1 MNNSEKNVESISEN
15 PSKILKPFFF
25 IMKVCHHRTYEV
37 ISNRFG
43 VVFAEKW
50 EKYGNNSTCGL
61 EVWKIPEEGTSF
73 VCTNVRFAKLTCFQ
87 NYH

>member
-25 IMKVCHHRTYEV
+25 IMKVCHHRTDEV
-37 ISNRFG
+37 IAKRCG
-43 VVFAEKW
+43 VVFAENEEAAENLAW

-73 VCTNVRFAKLTCFQ
+73 VVYKCTLC
-87 NYH
+87 